1 MWPRKQEDKSEER
14 TNNRALRCCHRAPG
28 SGQAAMLHYM
38 TLNVEWSNDHKIM
51 VLPVTF

>member
-1 MWPRKQEDKSEER
+1 VKDGQIIGLCLLPPS
-14 TNNRALRCCHRAPG
+14 TPG